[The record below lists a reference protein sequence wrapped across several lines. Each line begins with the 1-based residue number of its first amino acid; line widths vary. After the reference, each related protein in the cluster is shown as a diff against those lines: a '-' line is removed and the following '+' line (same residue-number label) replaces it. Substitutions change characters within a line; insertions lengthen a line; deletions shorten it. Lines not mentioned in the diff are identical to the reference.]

1 MAKVSIIMVCLG
13 NICRSPLAEG
23 ILQTKLNSEI
33 ATVTSAGTGNWHIG
47 EHPDKRA
54 IKIAKKHAIDIS
66 NKKAKQFQINDFDT
80 FDYIYVMDK
89 TNYQDIIALARNQQD
104 KDKVHLLLNQIYPNQ
119 QKEVPDPYYG
129 GENGFKKVYDL
140 LDAACETITSKIQ
153 LNQQQND

>member
-33 ATVTSAGTGNWHIG
+33 ATVTSAGTSNWHIG

-54 IKIAKKHAIDIS
+54 IKIAKKHSIDIS
-66 NKKAKQFQINDFDT
+66 NKKAKQFQINDFDN

-89 TNYQDIIALARNQQD
+89 SNYHDVMALARNKQD
-104 KDKVHLLLNQIYPNQ
+104 KNKVHLILNQ

-129 GENGFKKVYDL
+129 GENGFEKVYNL
-140 LDAACETITSKIQ
+140 LDVACETIANRILS
-153 LNQQQND
+153 NQQ